1 MRVARSICTALALAC
16 AIGASPA
23 HSAIGWFERMNEDP
37 IMYDDISNE
46 SGTITHTPAGTTID
60 GKLLNN
66 SWTYFFEIPP
76 ESRHCLSWAAELE
89 VIRIV
94 GCEWA
99 GLTIESYNTGV
110 SFRVDRRGELQIAYI
125 KNGRSS
131 EIIDQNS
138 LPPKIAKKMMGSFT
152 LGIAYDIRTSE
163 LVCAIDGDIVKSI
176 RLPYYGIPPTVS
188 VVGFSMESV
197 TDPQTTLGRVTFGD
211 LTSIGER

>member
-1 MRVARSICTALALAC
+1 
-16 AIGASPA
+16 
-23 HSAIGWFERMNEDP
+23 MNEDP
-37 IMYDDISNE
+37 LAYDDVSNR
-46 SGTITHTPAGTTID
+46 SGTITHTPEGTTID

-89 VIRIV
+89 VVRIE

-99 GLTIESYNTGV
+99 GVTIESSDTAV
-110 SFRVDRRGELQIAYI
+110 SFRVDRRGESQIAYI
-125 KNGRSS
+125 RNGRTADVI
-131 EIIDQNS
+131 EQMS
-138 LPPKIAKKMMGSFT
+138 LPPSAAAKVKGPFT

-163 LVCAIDGDIVKSI
+163 LVCAIDGDVVKSI
-176 RLPYYGIPPTVS
+176 RLPYCGIPPTVS

-197 TDPQTTLGRVTFGD
+197 TDPQTTRGSVTFGV